1 MVYSDYNLAVDSAL
15 DKVKREERDL
25 FLCHVK
31 YPSGEEFVLKPD
43 IPEGFSYLECF
54 QLPFH
59 HHFKV
64 NMNAVHAANIFEK
77 KMGRKIQ
84 IVPRTYIQNG
94 YKRTSHYELC
104 LV

>member
-1 MVYSDYNLAVDSAL
+1 MVYSDYNLAVNSAITQVQ
-15 DKVKREERDL
+15 KQENDL
-25 FLCHVK
+25 YLCLVT
-31 YPSGEEFVLKPD
+31 YPSGREFVLKPEL
-43 IPEGFSYLECF
+43 PEGFSYLECF

-59 HHFKV
+59 HHFKS
-64 NMNAVHAANIFEK
+64 NMKAVRAANIFEER
-77 KMGRKIQ
+77 MGRKIE